1 MKKPLSRKSCDRGVL
16 DRHLSMWQHLFL
28 IEKIKCKMRAK
39 TFPTKNF
46 ILILR
51 PATPD

>member
-28 IEKIKCKMRAK
+28 IEKNKMQDACQNIPYKK
-39 TFPTKNF
+39 TSS
-46 ILILR
+46 
-51 PATPD
+51 